1 MHHGDGLHAALCLFK
16 LFFDL
21 TGLRLARLEP
31 EQRRDRLQV
40 VLDTMVDLRDRG
52 VLGLQFDLT
61 PAQLGDVTA
70 QDDRPGAPVVVVQG
84 QRPDGYRG
92 SVGVDFGIHCILA
105 HQHHRQRLGDWIVA
119 TQQVGADFAEEMPL
133 HRHQASQPSEAA
145 DGVGRGVAYDAL
157 LREHDEAV
165 RDTRDMALAH
175 DRVDVMLSDS
185 YRPFDSRVAMLV
197 SRTTSPSV
205 LPS

>member
-1 MHHGDGLHAALCLFK
+1 
-16 LFFDL
+16 
-21 TGLRLARLEP
+21 
-31 EQRRDRLQV
+31 
-40 VLDTMVDLRDRG
+40 
-52 VLGLQFDLT
+52 
-61 PAQLGDVTA
+61 
-70 QDDRPGAPVVVVQG
+70 
-84 QRPDGYRG
+84 
-92 SVGVDFGIHCILA
+92 
-105 HQHHRQRLGDWIVA
+105 
-119 TQQVGADFAEEMPL
+119 MPL

-175 DRVDVMLSDS
+175 DRVDVGELATGIISYNCLPALMLSDS